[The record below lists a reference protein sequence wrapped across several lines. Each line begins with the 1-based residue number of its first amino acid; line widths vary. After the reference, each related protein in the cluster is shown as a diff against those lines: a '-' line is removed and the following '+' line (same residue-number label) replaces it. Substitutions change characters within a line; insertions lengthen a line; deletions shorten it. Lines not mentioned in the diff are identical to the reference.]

1 VFKKLKR
8 AYSSGYCSGLAP
20 DSLLCAGMKSGT
32 YHFGTKII
40 IILSIQIIVEKKE
53 GLLKT
58 TLL

>member
-8 AYSSGYCSGLAP
+8 AYSSGYCSGLTP

-32 YHFGTKII
+32 YHFVTKIMN
-40 IILSIQIIVEKKE
+40 ILSVLIIVEKKE

-58 TLL
+58 TSL